1 MKQHLKYGD
10 RDVSEGSLVFSR
22 SKDGKAYGEPLPSQI
37 HKPKSLNLPVEVKS
51 QNLKTKEK
59 CSPVIRDR

>member
-22 SKDGKAYGEPLPSQI
+22 SKDGRAYGEPLPSQI
-37 HKPKSLNLPVEVKS
+37 HKPIL
-51 QNLKTKEK
+51 
-59 CSPVIRDR
+59 